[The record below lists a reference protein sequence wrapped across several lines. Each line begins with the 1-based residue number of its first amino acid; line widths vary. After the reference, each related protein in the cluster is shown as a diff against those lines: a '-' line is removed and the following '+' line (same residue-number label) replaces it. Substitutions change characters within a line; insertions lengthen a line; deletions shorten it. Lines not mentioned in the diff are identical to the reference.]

1 MTTTFH
7 APPVVEAFGVSK
19 TFRIPH
25 ERRERLKDYVLHPRW
40 RATYEQN
47 RAVLPMDVS
56 IRSGEF
62 FGIIGPNG
70 SGKSTL
76 LKILAG
82 IYKPT
87 TGSVRITGKLTPFI
101 ELGVGF
107 HPELSGRDNVRIN
120 GTLLGMTKAELDAKF
135 DEIFEF
141 AEVERFVDQKL
152 KDYSTGMH
160 QRLAYAVAVQTP
172 SEILF
177 LDEVLAVGDERFHK
191 KCHNTFLKMQAEKKT
206 VVLVTHDLPWVNAFC
221 NRALLLRKGKAEMC
235 GPPDRVIEHYLQ
247 TEAN

>member
-1 MTTTFH
+1 MTAT
-7 APPVVEAFGVSK
+7 ADARPVVEAFGVSK

-25 ERRERLKDYVLHPRW
+25 ERREKLKDYVLHPR
-40 RATYEQN
+40 ASYEENQALSN
-47 RAVLPMDVS
+47 MDVS
-56 IRSGEF
+56 VRSGEF

-82 IYKPT
+82 IYRPT
-87 TGSVRITGKLTPFI
+87 TGSVRITGSLTPFI

-120 GTLLGMTKAELDAKF
+120 GTLLGMTKADLDAKF

-160 QRLAYAVAVQTP
+160 QRLAYAVAVQMP
-172 SEILF
+172 SQILF
-177 LDEVLAVGDERFHK
+177 LDEVLAVGDERFHR

-221 NRALLLRKGKAEMC
+221 DRALLLRNGRAEMC
-235 GPPDRVIEHYLQ
+235 GPSGDVIEHYLETQ
-247 TEAN
+247 AD

>member
-1 MTTTFH
+1 MTTAAD

-25 ERRERLKDYVLHPRW
+25 EHREKLKDYVLHPRW
-40 RATYEQN
+40 RATHEENQ
-47 RAVLPMDVS
+47 ALAPMDVS

-87 TGSVRITGKLTPFI
+87 TGSVRITGSLTPFI

-120 GTLLGMTKAELDAKF
+120 GTLLGMTKADLDARF
-135 DEIFEF
+135 DQIFEF

-160 QRLAYAVAVQTP
+160 QRLAYAVAVQMP
-172 SEILF
+172 SRILF
-177 LDEVLAVGDERFHK
+177 LDEVLAVGDERFHR
-191 KCHNTFLKMQAEKKT
+191 KCHNTFLQMQEEKKT

-221 NRALLLRKGKAEMC
+221 DRALLLRNGRAEMC
-235 GPPDRVIEHYLQ
+235 GPSDRVIEHYLETQ
-247 TEAN
+247 TD